1 MHTCEQTELKLASW
15 LATGSPL
22 SSSNTFN
29 DKDGQMRSV
38 WLSGA
43 TTPRVY
49 ERAWSRWMS
58 HDRAVLLITPK
69 PKAWS
74 RWMSCD
80 RAVLLI
86 TPSRKDYR

>member
-1 MHTCEQTELKLASW
+1 MLM
-15 LATGSPL
+15 GSCA
-22 SSSNTFN
+22 
-29 DKDGQMRSV
+29 V
-38 WLSGA
+38 A
-43 TTPRVY
+43 TPRVY

-58 HDRAVLLITPK
+58 HDRAVLLTTPK